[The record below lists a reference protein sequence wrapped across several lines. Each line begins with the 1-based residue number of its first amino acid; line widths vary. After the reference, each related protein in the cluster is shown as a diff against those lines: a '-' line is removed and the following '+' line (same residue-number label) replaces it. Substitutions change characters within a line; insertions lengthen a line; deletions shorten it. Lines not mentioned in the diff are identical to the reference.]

1 MRVPLDQDA
10 FPDLTPASS
19 GSAKS
24 RILIVGKLFERA
36 IHEAQALPD
45 QDQEA
50 IGAWL
55 LAEIDSERRWDRLF
69 AQPSNAIEELA
80 DEALRDHEAGL
91 TTPLDPDN
99 L

>member
-1 MRVPLDQDA
+1 M
-10 FPDLTPASS
+10 
-19 GSAKS
+19 
-24 RILIVGKLFERA
+24 GKLLEKA

-55 LAEIDSERRWDRLF
+55 LAEIESERKWNQLF
-69 AQPSNAIEELA
+69 AQPSSAIEKMAE
-80 DEALRDHEAGL
+80 EALRDHEAGR
-91 TTPLDPDN
+91 TEPLDPDS

>member
-1 MRVPLDQDA
+1 M
-10 FPDLTPASS
+10 
-19 GSAKS
+19 
-24 RILIVGKLFERA
+24 GKLFERA

-55 LAEIDSERRWDRLF
+55 LAEIDSERRWDGMF
-69 AQPSNAIEELA
+69 AQPSNAIEEMA

-91 TTPLDPDN
+91 TTPLDPDT